1 MLSFVGIN
9 MKYALGNVILLSMCS
24 GVALLVTGV
33 T

>member
-1 MLSFVGIN
+1 MLSFVGSNI
-9 MKYALGNVILLSMCS
+9 KYALGNVMLLSMCS